1 MNHNDDERVQLLLK
15 RSLQPMVDLEPARDL
30 WPDMLRRIGS
40 AGGRTVRFNLLDWIL
55 AGSVTAALLAFP
67 GLIPGLLYHL

>member
-1 MNHNDDERVQLLLK
+1 MNNDIEQVQLLLK
-15 RSLQPMVDLEPARDL
+15 RSLPTICDLEPSRDL

-40 AGGRTVRFNLLDWIL
+40 AGGRTVRFSLLDWIL
-55 AGSVTAALLAFP
+55 AGFVTATALAFP

>member
-1 MNHNDDERVQLLLK
+1 MNNDIEQVQLLLK
-15 RSLQPMVDLEPARDL
+15 RSLPPMADLEPSRDL

-40 AGGRTVRFNLLDWIL
+40 GGGRTVRFNLLDWIL
-55 AGSVTAALLAFP
+55 AGLVTATVLAFP